1 MFVTLR
7 YGSDEGDE
15 IRCVESTS
23 KPPYEASPDPHF
35 ACNACRAK
43 KVQSTI
49 HGCLPVRVHS
59 KFHVLNLPSSLN
71 GRETKREET
80 QTSSVVELVQ
90 TASSPSGPKSTPKQT
105 PAANQSRCGNQGIK
119 RGPPQVESRPD
130 SIHHQAGDIPSSSVR
145 RPASAAVPTTV
156 TEHADFGRELF
167 DQYFT
172 TLGQG
177 DDMLSHTLQR
187 HPVVALAEDAGMS
200 LSTHEQPL
208 EDDFTISTQGSP
220 PFPGPLNP
228 ISRTISSPGTSSR
241 GSGKTSHCASI
252 DSSIG
257 HNSSTNSCQCTRS
270 ALKIL
275 EVVSSHFKPA
285 EGLYSVEQALYT
297 LKRNI
302 GQCQSIVQCSA
313 SGGDPGLKLLVIV
326 LCEKMIAIF
335 EGISA
340 GWDRQLQAVAR
351 MKQTRPGGAAAAAS
365 AVNSAA
371 TQEDTWV
378 SQYRR
383 VTIGGYQID
392 TIEERHTVFG
402 MLIQLQLK
410 RLSDTI
416 AKLSKNAM
424 TENLES
430 HLAILMPMN
439 QKVKNLKA
447 ALDRTTLS
455 HS

>member
-43 KVQSTI
+43 KLKCDGDKTGCQRCSSAGTECSYRAEKPSVKKRKHHLLSSSSKPPALPAAQSPRQSRPQPSPENERPAESTAFLQDAPSVGESI
-49 HGCLPVRVHS
+49 ALWESGDQERPPPSRKS
-59 KFHVLNLPSSLN
+59 AGFHPSSGWRYPFELCAKTGFC
-71 GRETKREET
+71 GRSHDR
-80 QTSSVVELVQ
+80 
-90 TASSPSGPKSTPKQT
+90 
-105 PAANQSRCGNQGIK
+105 
-119 RGPPQVESRPD
+119 
-130 SIHHQAGDIPSSSVR
+130 
-145 RPASAAVPTTV
+145 
-156 TEHADFGRELF
+156 
-167 DQYFT
+167 
-172 TLGQG
+172 QG

>member
-43 KVQSTI
+43 KLKCDGDKT
-49 HGCLPVRVHS
+49 GCQRCSSAGTECSYRAEKPSVKKRKHHLLSSSS
-59 KFHVLNLPSSLN
+59 KPPAL
-71 GRETKREET
+71 
-80 QTSSVVELVQ
+80 
-90 TASSPSGPKSTPKQT
+90 
-105 PAANQSRCGNQGIK
+105 PAAQSPRQSR
-119 RGPPQVESRPD
+119 PQPSPENERPAESTAFLQDAP
-130 SIHHQAGDIPSSSVR
+130 SAGDIPSSSVR